1 LVLTPAPTLLLVSDA
16 TQLPIIYNRNANKT
30 AHYVTGSFG
39 ETESLFNMR
48 EHRIH
53 ARYRKIAAG
62 PYSFS
67 NIKKM
72 EPLVDQNI
80 RRWIEKLDVLFVW
93 REEGFD
99 FSDWATYVTFRLRNP
114 NEAMRATE

>member
-1 LVLTPAPTLLLVSDA
+1 MTATIAPTLLLVNDA
-16 TQLPIIYNRNANKT
+16 TQLPVIYNRNANKT

-80 RRWIEKLDVLFVW
+80 RKWIEKLGNLFAKT
-93 REEGFD
+93 EKEFD
-99 FSDWATYVTFRLRNP
+99 FTNWAT
-114 NEAMRATE
+114 